1 MPKFTFIC
9 TVRRE
14 LLSVL
19 YKKCKNLIIFIF
31 LICKFL
37 LGEITLVALGP
48 LTNIALAMKLNKN
61 FERNVKNLIV
71 MGGNKD
77 GIGNVTA
84 SAEFNFYSDP
94 EAANVV
100 FKRLQGLEEVKA
112 TIVTWELCRDSYL
125 PWVKTN
131 KQKKIIIICYFA
143 SKFDLNANHIK
154 KLAFFR

>member
-1 MPKFTFIC
+1 M
-9 TVRRE
+9 
-14 LLSVL
+14 
-19 YKKCKNLIIFIF
+19 
-31 LICKFL
+31 
-37 LGEITLVALGP
+37 GP

-77 GIGNVTA
+77 GVGNVTA

-125 PWVKTN
+125 PWVKQN
-131 KQKKIIIICYFA
+131 ILFSIKISFGYELYLCKNKKI
-143 SKFDLNANHIK
+143 
-154 KLAFFR
+154 